1 MVFTRTNEWGI
12 FFRQDSLQSEAEKS
26 MKKATR
32 CEKTRGHYTSG
43 ELT

>member
-1 MVFTRTNEWGI
+1 MGD

-32 CEKTRGHYTSG
+32 CEKNQGSLHLWWTNIAM
-43 ELT
+43 EP